1 MTDQDWASPNAQ
13 CIGMGLLGDQ
23 IEENGDHGEP
33 ITGDSFLLLLNAED
47 AVVPFVLGARQR
59 HVAWTLI
66 LDTSTPP
73 DSFKPGVYSHMA
85 NFPLQA
91 RSIAILQPHYAP
103 FA

>member
-1 MTDQDWASPNAQ
+1 
-13 CIGMGLLGDQ
+13 
-23 IEENGDHGEP
+23 
-33 ITGDSFLLLLNAED
+33 
-47 AVVPFVLGARQR
+47 VLGARQR